1 MTFLNN
7 ADLVNAI
14 SRGLLVAVEHTVTR
28 IGEENTNAINE
39 EIYDAAS
46 PTWYEETF
54 DFLNAWDTKVSG
66 GSGHVVGEMFY
77 DSSQIGLGD
86 TDNRQHV
93 SVVTGASQAE
103 NMPHI
108 LYQASMGCI
117 PRPTHRDAWR
127 NLDSK
132 LTNRA
137 MRGIFE
143 EGLSASGMPW
153 KRKTGAIT
161 VTKTR

>member
-1 MTFLNN
+1 
-7 ADLVNAI
+7 
-14 SRGLLVAVEHTVTR
+14 
-28 IGEENTNAINE
+28 
-39 EIYDAAS
+39 
-46 PTWYEETF
+46 
-54 DFLNAWDTKVSG
+54 
-66 GSGHVVGEMFY
+66 MFY
-77 DSSQIGLGD
+77 DSSQIGLGN
-86 TDNRQHV
+86 TDNGQHV

>member
-1 MTFLNN
+1 MIFLSN

-14 SRGLLVAVEHTVTR
+14 SRGLLVAVAHTVER
-28 IGEENTNAINE
+28 IKEENEDAINS
-39 EIYDAAS
+39 EIYDSAS

-54 DFLNAWDTKVSG
+54 DFLNAWATQVSG
-66 GSGHVVGEMFY
+66 GSGHVEGEMHY
-77 DSSQIGLGD
+77 EPSMIGIGN
-86 TDNRQHV
+86 TDNGQHI
-93 SVVTGASQAE
+93 SVITGASQAE
-103 NMPHI
+103 NMPYL
-108 LYQASMGCI
+108 LYQGGMGCI

-127 NLDSK
+127 KLDSQ

-137 MRGIFE
+137 IRGIFE

-153 KRKTGAIT
+153 KRKTGSIT